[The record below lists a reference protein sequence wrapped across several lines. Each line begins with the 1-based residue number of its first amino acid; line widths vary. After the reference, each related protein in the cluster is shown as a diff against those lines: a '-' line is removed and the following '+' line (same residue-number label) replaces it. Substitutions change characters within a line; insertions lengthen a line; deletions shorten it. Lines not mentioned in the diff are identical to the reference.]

1 MDSIGTNTMTASYSG
16 QTARA
21 WQGGEAMEAPVE
33 VYTESADDRDDL
45 FRRIEK
51 LERQVAE
58 MQKAAGADAVT
69 PIPEDK
75 KKLAE
80 NMILTMNVSI
90 MKSDSYKI
98 GDRMLEQCFCF
109 PNGGQASTSSFHSG
123 KTCFSNRI
131 STINYFV
138 PHPMKP
144 EEIFDSL
151 ASSVPVYA
159 SRFRR
164 TTQVA
169 VFGSKGTPI
178 CAETLDPTPFETT
191 EIKSFG
197 DLEKVFS
204 RFLDLNKISYEDWE
218 RSR

>member
-1 MDSIGTNTMTASYSG
+1 MDSIGTNTMTASYSVK
-16 QTARA
+16 TARA
-21 WQGGEAMEAPVE
+21 GQGGGAMGATVE
-33 VYTESADDRDDL
+33 VYTKSADDRDDL
-45 FRRIEK
+45 FRRIEM

-58 MQKAAGADAVT
+58 MQKAA
-69 PIPEDK
+69 
-75 KKLAE
+75 
-80 NMILTMNVSI
+80 
-90 MKSDSYKI
+90 
-98 GDRMLEQCFCF
+98 
-109 PNGGQASTSSFHSG
+109 
-123 KTCFSNRI
+123 RI

-151 ASSVPVYA
+151 ASNVSVYA

-191 EIKSFG
+191 EIKSFD
-197 DLEKVFS
+197 DLKKVFS
-204 RFLDLNKISYEDWE
+204 RFLDLNKISYEDWK